1 LAKLE
6 QLRRPRPLS
15 NLAETN
21 SMNQGTT
28 CMKSPAALLLSLAS
42 VVYSSQIAIAEED
55 VHLNRTIE
63 TIAEGKPAFGIFSG
77 DFSLANARALATSDL
92 DFIFIDMEHTPYD
105 LETLQT
111 FLLGMTNKERVLEK
125 GNLQMDVTPLV
136 RIPMNGR
143 ENLQWLVK
151 QVLDVGAFGVV
162 FPYVE
167 TREEAENA
175 ISSMRYP
182 QRRGDAALEPA
193 GTRGAS
199 PAIARW
205 FWGASDYFDRAD
217 VWPLDPRGELLA
229 VIQIESEKG
238 VGNIE
243 EIAAVPGIGAIFIG
257 PSDLSISYGVPGQ
270 RDHPEVAA
278 GMRKVLGVCKRRN
291 IPCGLTTSAD
301 SVAQY
306 LEEGYSFVTVGYWN
320 DAGISGGVA
329 EALAI
334 GREAAGRGTD

>member
-1 LAKLE
+1 
-6 QLRRPRPLS
+6 
-15 NLAETN
+15 
-21 SMNQGTT
+21 
-28 CMKSPAALLLSLAS
+28 MKNPVALLLVLAS
-42 VVYSSQIAIAEED
+42 VCCGPVVLAQED

-63 TIAEGKPAFGIFSG
+63 TIADGKPAFGIFSG

-111 FLLGMTNKERVLEK
+111 FLLGMTNKKRLLEK
-125 GNLQMDVTPLV
+125 DNLQMDVTPLV

-151 QVLDVGAFGVV
+151 QVLDVGAFGIV

-167 TREEAENA
+167 TREETENA

-182 QRRGDAALEPA
+182 QRRGDAAMEPA

-199 PAIARW
+199 PGIASW
-205 FWGASDYFDRAD
+205 FWGAADYFDRAD

-229 VIQIESEKG
+229 VIQIESRKG
-238 VGNIE
+238 VKNIE

-278 GMRKVLGVCKRRN
+278 GMKKVLGVCKRRN

-301 SVAQY
+301 SVEQY

-334 GREAAGRGTD
+334 AREVSGRSTE

>member
-1 LAKLE
+1 
-6 QLRRPRPLS
+6 
-15 NLAETN
+15 
-21 SMNQGTT
+21 
-28 CMKSPAALLLSLAS
+28 MKASAALLLSFACLSLPCPDA
-42 VVYSSQIAIAEED
+42 VAQED
-55 VHLNRTIE
+55 LHLNRTIE
-63 TIAEGKPAFGIFSG
+63 TIADGKPAFGIFSG

-92 DFIFIDMEHTPYD
+92 DFIFIDMEHSPYD
-105 LETLQT
+105 LETLQE
-111 FLLGMTNKERVLEK
+111 FLLGMTNKERILEK

-151 QVLDVGAFGVV
+151 QVLDVGAFGIV

-167 TREEAENA
+167 TREETENA

-182 QRRGDAALEPA
+182 QRRGDAGLEPA

-199 PAIARW
+199 PGIARW

-217 VWPLDPRGELLA
+217 VWPLDPRGDLLA
-229 VIQIESEKG
+229 VIQIESRKAVE
-238 VGNIE
+238 NIE
-243 EIAAVPGIGAIFIG
+243 EIAAVPGVGAIFIG

-270 RDHPEVAA
+270 REHPEVAA
-278 GMRKVLGVCKRRN
+278 GMKKVLAVCKRRN

-301 SVAQY
+301 SVEQY

-329 EALAI
+329 EALEL
-334 GREAAGRGTD
+334 GRRAAGRDTE

>member
-1 LAKLE
+1 
-6 QLRRPRPLS
+6 
-15 NLAETN
+15 
-21 SMNQGTT
+21 
-28 CMKSPAALLLSLAS
+28 MKRPAALFLSIALAALPGS
-42 VVYSSQIAIAEED
+42 MAVAQEN
-55 VHLNRTIE
+55 VHLNRAIE
-63 TIAEGKPAFGIFSG
+63 TLADGKPAFGIFSG

-105 LETLQT
+105 VETLQT

-151 QVLDVGAFGVV
+151 QVLDVGAFGIV

-167 TREEAENA
+167 TPEETENA

-182 QRRGDAALEPA
+182 QRSGDAAMEPA

-199 PAIARW
+199 PGIARW

-217 VWPLDPRGELLA
+217 VWPLDPRGDLLA
-229 VIQIESEKG
+229 VIQIESKKAIE
-238 VGNIE
+238 NIE
-243 EIAAVPGIGAIFIG
+243 EIAAVPGVGAIFIG

-270 RDHPEVAA
+270 RDHVEVAA
-278 GMRKVLGVCKRRN
+278 GMKKVLEVCKHRN
-291 IPCGLTTSAD
+291 IPCGLTTDAE
-301 SVAQY
+301 SVEQY
-306 LEEGYSFVTVGYWN
+306 LGEGYSFVTVGYWN
-320 DAGISGGVA
+320 DAGISGDVA
-329 EALAI
+329 EALEVALEAS
-334 GREAAGRGTD
+334 GRSTE

>member
-1 LAKLE
+1 
-6 QLRRPRPLS
+6 
-15 NLAETN
+15 
-21 SMNQGTT
+21 
-28 CMKSPAALLLSLAS
+28 MKRSTSLLLSFVS
-42 VVYSSQIAIAEED
+42 VICFSSQFALAQED

-63 TIAEGKPAFGIFSG
+63 TIAADKPVFGIFSG

-92 DFIFIDMEHTPYD
+92 DFIFIDMEHSPYD
-105 LETLQT
+105 LETLQA
-111 FLLGMTNKERVLEK
+111 FLIGMTDKERVLEK

-143 ENLQWLVK
+143 ENLQWQVK
-151 QVLDVGAFGVV
+151 QVLDVGAFGIV

-167 TREEAENA
+167 TREETENA

-182 QRRGDAALEPA
+182 QRRGDAAMEPA

-199 PAIARW
+199 PGIARW

-217 VWPLDPRGELLA
+217 VWPLDPRGDLLA
-229 VIQIESEKG
+229 VIQIESKKG
-238 VGNIE
+238 VENIE
-243 EIAAVPGIGAIFIG
+243 EIAAVPGVGAIFIG

-270 RDHPEVAA
+270 REHPEVAA
-278 GMRKVLGVCKRRN
+278 GMQKVLGVCTRRN

-301 SVAQY
+301 SVEQY
-306 LEEGYSFVTVGYWN
+306 LEEGYSFVTVGYWD

-334 GREAAGRGTD
+334 ARKASGRDTG

>member
-1 LAKLE
+1 
-6 QLRRPRPLS
+6 
-15 NLAETN
+15 
-21 SMNQGTT
+21 
-28 CMKSPAALLLSLAS
+28 MKNPVALLLVLAS
-42 VVYSSQIAIAEED
+42 VCCGPVVLAQED

-63 TIAEGKPAFGIFSG
+63 TIADGKPAFGIFSG

-111 FLLGMTNKERVLEK
+111 FLLGMTNKERLLEK
-125 GNLQMDVTPLV
+125 DNLQMDVTPLV

-151 QVLDVGAFGVV
+151 QVLDVGAFGIV

-167 TREEAENA
+167 TREETENA

-182 QRRGDAALEPA
+182 QRRGDAAMEPA

-199 PAIARW
+199 PGIASW
-205 FWGASDYFDRAD
+205 FWGAADYFDRAD

-229 VIQIESEKG
+229 VIQIESRKG
-238 VGNIE
+238 VKNIE

-278 GMRKVLGVCKRRN
+278 GMKKVLGVCKRRN

-301 SVAQY
+301 SVEQY

-334 GREAAGRGTD
+334 AREVSGRSTE

>member
-1 LAKLE
+1 
-6 QLRRPRPLS
+6 
-15 NLAETN
+15 
-21 SMNQGTT
+21 
-28 CMKSPAALLLSLAS
+28 MKISAALLLSFACFSLPFPDA
-42 VVYSSQIAIAEED
+42 VAQED
-55 VHLNRTIE
+55 LHLNRTIE
-63 TIAEGKPAFGIFSG
+63 TIADGKPAFGLFSG

-92 DFIFIDMEHTPYD
+92 DFIFIDMEHSPYD
-105 LETLQT
+105 LETLQE
-111 FLLGMTNKERVLEK
+111 FLLGMTNKERILEK

-151 QVLDVGAFGVV
+151 QVLDVGAFGIV

-167 TREEAENA
+167 TRAETENA

-182 QRRGDAALEPA
+182 QRRGDAAMEPA
-193 GTRGAS
+193 GARGAS
-199 PAIARW
+199 PAIASW

-217 VWPLDPRGELLA
+217 VWPLDPRGDLLA
-229 VIQIESEKG
+229 VIQIESRKAVE
-238 VGNIE
+238 NIE
-243 EIAAVPGIGAIFIG
+243 EIAAVPGVGAIFIG

-278 GMRKVLGVCKRRN
+278 AMTKVLAVCKRRN

-301 SVAQY
+301 SVEQY
-306 LEEGYSFVTVGYWN
+306 LDEGYSFVTVGYWN

-329 EALAI
+329 EALEI
-334 GREAAGRGTD
+334 GRRAAGRDTE

>member
-1 LAKLE
+1 
-6 QLRRPRPLS
+6 
-15 NLAETN
+15 
-21 SMNQGTT
+21 
-28 CMKSPAALLLSLAS
+28 MKVHAALLLSFACLVLHNPVA
-42 VVYSSQIAIAEED
+42 VAQED
-55 VHLNRTIE
+55 DHLNRTIE
-63 TIAEGKPAFGIFSG
+63 TIVDGKPAFGIFSG
-77 DFSLANARALATSDL
+77 DFSLANARALATSEL
-92 DFIFIDMEHTPYD
+92 DFIFIDMEHTPFD

-151 QVLDVGAFGVV
+151 QVLDVGAFGIV

-167 TREEAENA
+167 TREETENA

-182 QRRGDAALEPA
+182 QRRGDAAMEPA

-217 VWPLDPRGELLA
+217 VWPLDPRGDLLA
-229 VIQIESEKG
+229 VIQIESKKAVE
-238 VGNIE
+238 NIE

-278 GMRKVLGVCKRRN
+278 GMKKVLDVCKRRN

-301 SVAQY
+301 SVEQY
-306 LEEGYSFVTVGYWN
+306 LEEGYTFVTVGYWN

-329 EALAI
+329 EALEI
-334 GREAAGRGTD
+334 GRRAAGRDSQ

>member
-1 LAKLE
+1 
-6 QLRRPRPLS
+6 
-15 NLAETN
+15 
-21 SMNQGTT
+21 
-28 CMKSPAALLLSLAS
+28 MKRPAALLVSITLFACSAS
-42 VVYSSQIAIAEED
+42 PAIAQEN
-55 VHLNRTIE
+55 VHLNRTVE
-63 TIAEGKPAFGIFSG
+63 TLADGKPAFGIFTG

-111 FLLGMTNKERVLEK
+111 FLLGMTNKERLVGK

-151 QVLDVGAFGVV
+151 QVLDVGAFGIV

-167 TREEAENA
+167 TREETENA
-175 ISSMRYP
+175 VSSMRYP
-182 QRRGDAALEPA
+182 QRRGDAAMEPA

-199 PAIARW
+199 PGIARW
-205 FWGASDYFDRAD
+205 FWGAADYFDRAD
-217 VWPLDPRGELLA
+217 VWPLDSRGELLA
-229 VIQIESEKG
+229 VIQIESRKAVE
-238 VGNIE
+238 NIE
-243 EIAAVPGIGAIFIG
+243 EIAAVPGVGAIFIG

-278 GMRKVLGVCKRRN
+278 GMSKVLEVCKRRN
-291 IPCGLTTSAD
+291 IPCGLTTDAE
-301 SVAQY
+301 SVGQY

-320 DAGISGGVA
+320 DAGISGDVA
-329 EALAI
+329 EALEIA
-334 GREAAGRGTD
+334 REASGRSAE